1 MDDLKVPKPIE
12 RNESFEKLVPDAILA
27 LTTTAAVIVADA
39 EGRIEWVNPAF
50 TAITGY
56 TIAEVLGKRPGQVL
70 QGPDS
75 DPQVVAQ
82 MSAALRRHCGFEAD
96 ILNYH
101 KNGSQ
106 LWLHL
111 TVDPVLDDAGNL
123 VRFIGVETD
132 VTARRQ
138 AEQSLRLAN
147 SQLAATLESTTDGIM
162 VTDLQRN
169 LVRVNQRF
177 KQMWGISD
185 EIVDAHDDSALWFI
199 ASQMKDPATAVAMV
213 KELYACPDK
222 NDFSVLVLKD
232 GRTFERNSLP
242 QYISGRAMGRVC
254 SFRDVSERTQAEKMQ
269 SALHRISE
277 AAHSTQDLIS
287 LFGRIHEII
296 GETMPA
302 RNFFVALYDED
313 IDEVSFPYFVD
324 EFHSAPAPHG
334 LNSGS
339 LPGEVIRS
347 GNALLVT
354 PDTRQDLP
362 AEVVKVIDADSLHWL
377 GVPLQA
383 RGKTFG
389 ALVVQSYS
397 VGIQYSE
404 HDKALLQFV
413 SEQIASAIERKQA
426 DEALRDSEERHRLL
440 ADNAED
446 VIWTLDRDG
455 KRTYISPSVTRL
467 RGYTVAEVMRQTLCE
482 AFTKPSAEEFRK
494 YVEQVRAGRVGQS
507 FRIELEQP
515 CKNGSTVWVEVAA
528 SMMANSDGEVVGFLG
543 VSRDISDRKRQA
555 SFIEHLAFFDALTG
569 LANRVLFQERLELA
583 LAAAERNGR
592 EVALLF
598 LDLDRFKEINDSL
611 GHAIGDQ
618 ALREVARRLQ
628 AITRQE
634 ETLARLGGD
643 EFVLI
648 AQNAARGTAELIAAR
663 MLATMVDPIDVMG
676 HVLHVRG
683 SIGIALFPDD
693 GTTPTELVR
702 HTDIAMYRAKES
714 GGGFR
719 LYQPEMGIDLEQRIR
734 LTNRLVTALEA
745 GQLELFYQP
754 QFSLETG
761 ALIGAE
767 ALLRWRDG
775 DHWVSPAQF
784 IPLAE
789 ERGMMGAIGDWVMRA
804 ACAQLTAWQQAGL
817 GLPDRLAVNVSAK
830 QLLDPDFAD
839 RMLAIVADAGL
850 TPDKFELELT
860 ESSMMADPEGATRLM
875 EALSS
880 AGFTLAIDDFGTGY
894 SSLSYLKRFSV
905 DRIKIDISFIR
916 DMLNSKDDHA
926 IVKAII
932 AMSDSLGLET
942 IAEGVEDAAQ
952 AQELKDLGCNAVQ
965 GYHFGRPQ
973 PAHIFSG
980 SHLAAKCVDTNVSAS

>member
-1 MDDLKVPKPIE
+1 MDDLKVPRPIE

-50 TAITGY
+50 TSITGY

-82 MSAALRRHCGFEAD
+82 MSAALRRRCGFEAD

-111 TVDPVLDDAGNL
+111 TVDPVFDDAGNL
-123 VRFIGVETD
+123 LRFIGVEIN
-132 VTARRQ
+132 VTERRQ

-147 SQLAATLESTTDGIM
+147 SQLAATLESTTDGIL
-162 VTDLQRN
+162 VTDLHRN
-169 LVRVNQRF
+169 LTCVNQRF

-185 EIVDAHDDSALWFI
+185 ALVDAHDDSALWFI
-199 ASQMKDPATAVAMV
+199 AAQMKDPESAITMV
-213 KELYACPDK
+213 EKLYACPDID
-222 NDFSVLVLKD
+222 DFAVLELKD

-242 QYISGRAMGRVC
+242 QYIGGRAVGRVC
-254 SFRDVSERTQAEKMQ
+254 SFRDVSERTRAEKLQ

-277 AAHSTQDLIS
+277 VAHASHDFLS

-296 GETMPA
+296 GEAMPA
-302 RNFFVALYDED
+302 RNFFVAIYDEA
-313 IDEVSFPYFVD
+313 IDELSFPYFVD
-324 EFHSAPAPHG
+324 EFDLPPAPHSLDSGG
-334 LNSGS
+334 L
-339 LPGEVIRS
+339 PAEVVRS
-347 GNALLVT
+347 GKALLVT
-354 PDTRQDLP
+354 PGTRPNLP
-362 AEVVKVIDADSLHWL
+362 AEVIEVIGADALYWL
-377 GVPLQA
+377 GVPLQS
-383 RGKTFG
+383 RDKTFG
-389 ALVVQSYS
+389 ALVVRSYS
-397 VGIQYSE
+397 ADIHYSE
-404 HDKALLQFV
+404 QDKALLQFV
-413 SEQIASAIERKQA
+413 SEQIATAMERRQA

-482 AFTKPSAEEFRK
+482 AFTKESALKFRQF
-494 YVEQVRAGRVGQS
+494 VEQVRVGRVGQS

-515 CKNGSTVWVEVAA
+515 CKDGATVWVEVAA
-528 SMMANSDGEVVGFLG
+528 SILANSDGEIIGFLG

-555 SFIEHLAFFDALTG
+555 SRIEHLAFYDALTG
-569 LANRVLFQERLELA
+569 LPNRTLFQERLGQA
-583 LAAAERNGR
+583 LADAERNGR

-618 ALREVARRLQ
+618 ALLEVARRLQ
-628 AITRQE
+628 AITRQD

-648 AQNAARGTAELIAAR
+648 AQGAVRGTAELIAGR
-663 MLATMVDPIDVMG
+663 MLKVLDEPIVVMG
-676 HVLHVRG
+676 HVLRVRG

-734 LTNRLVTALEA
+734 LTNRLGAALEA

-789 ERGMMGAIGDWVMRA
+789 ERGMMAAIGDWVMRA

-817 GLPDRLAVNVSAK
+817 GVPDRLAVNVSAK

-839 RMLAIVADAGL
+839 RVLAIVADAGL

-875 EALSS
+875 GALSS

-916 DMLNSKDDHA
+916 DMLNSKDDRA

-932 AMSDSLGLET
+932 AMADSLGLET
-942 IAEGVEDAAQ
+942 IAEGVEHAAQ
-952 AQELKDLGCNAVQ
+952 AQALTELGCHAVQ

-973 PAHIFSG
+973 PANIFSG
-980 SHLAAKCVDTNVSAS
+980 SHLAAKSVDTDVPAS